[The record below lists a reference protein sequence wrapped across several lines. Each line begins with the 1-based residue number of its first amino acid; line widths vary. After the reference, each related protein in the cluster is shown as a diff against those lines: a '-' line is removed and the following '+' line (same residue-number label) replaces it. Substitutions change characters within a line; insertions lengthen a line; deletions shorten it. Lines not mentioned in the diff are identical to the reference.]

1 MIQLNFLTVIH
12 LTMNDSINILISFFN
27 NFGFEGL
34 IVITIIYLASK
45 GTKIL
50 DTVAKVVTIS
60 AGSTIL
66 YNNWIKGKSS
76 GSSDNE
82 KIKKMKT

>member
-76 GSSDNE
+76 GSSDND

>member
-1 MIQLNFLTVIH
+1 
-12 LTMNDSINILISFFN
+12 MNDSINILISFFN

-76 GSSDNE
+76 GSSDND